1 MKNKKTIYHFIID
14 KSGSMHG
21 SETQTIAG
29 FNTNLKTV
37 QDLEIEFKEQEYA
50 VYLTFF
56 NDQVSPI
63 IQNSK
68 ASSVNS
74 LSPISYI
81 PSGSTALLDAI

>member
-63 IQNSK
+63 IQKLNQME
-68 ASSVNS
+68 
-74 LSPISYI
+74 LMPPI
-81 PSGSTALLDAI
+81 PLM

>member
-37 QDLEIEFKEQEYA
+37 QDLEIEFKEQKNPNESTSYF
-50 VYLTFF
+50 TWSFC
-56 NDQVSPI
+56 I
-63 IQNSK
+63 I
-68 ASSVNS
+68 
-74 LSPISYI
+74 
-81 PSGSTALLDAI
+81 ALKE

>member
-50 VYLTFF
+50 V
-56 NDQVSPI
+56 
-63 IQNSK
+63 
-68 ASSVNS
+68 
-74 LSPISYI
+74 
-81 PSGSTALLDAI
+81 

>member
-56 NDQVSPI
+56 NDRYRRLFKI
-63 IQNSK
+63 K
-68 ASSVNS
+68 KHHR
-74 LSPISYI
+74 L
-81 PSGSTALLDAI
+81 TF